1 MKKKLTAS
9 VLCLAL
15 LLIMLLGSTLA
26 WFTDES
32 GTTNTMTVGNVKIQQ
47 NETDASGAAFEQ
59 HQHMYPAVIKTH
71 TDGKIATEANDLWVD
86 AHINNEITK
95 IVTVENIGSEAAY
108 VRTLFAFEMKKVG
121 DDQWVD
127 PIGTDVILNH
137 TGIEPTSITITVGST
152 KYAVYVC
159 KYADALDKGEISD
172 SSLRQFYLASH
183 VGNEFFDQVGA
194 QYDILVLS
202 QAVQEAGFTSADL
215 AFNAAL
221 PLNVD
226 NLTAWFT
233 PLAPTPNP

>member
-95 IVTVENIGSEAAY
+95 IVTVSNTGSEAAY

-121 DDQWVD
+121 DQWVD

-159 KYADALDKGEISD
+159 KYANALAKNETSAP
-172 SSLRQFYLASH
+172 SLRQFYLASH
-183 VGNEFFDQVGA
+183 VGNEFFEQVGA

-202 QAVQEAGFTSADL
+202 QAVQKAGFDTAAE
-215 AFNAAL
+215 AFNAAY
-221 PLNVD
+221 PLSETNA
-226 NLTAWFT
+226 TAWF
-233 PLAPTPNP
+233 ANIPTP

>member
-47 NETDASGAAFEQ
+47 NETDASGAAFVQ
-59 HQHMYPAVIKTH
+59 NQHMYPAVIKTL
-71 TDGKIATEANDLWVD
+71 TGGKIATEANDLWVD

-137 TGIEPTSITITVGST
+137 TGIEPTGITITVDST

-159 KYADALDKGEISD
+159 KYADALDKGETSD

-202 QAVQEAGFTSADL
+202 QAVQKAGFDTAAD

-233 PLAPTPNP
+233 PFAPTPNP